1 MIKFN
6 RFTDSTPFE
15 AADLT
20 EIRELLHP
28 KNDDVELPYSIAHA
42 TVQPGRASVPH
53 ILEESS
59 EAYHILSGTGRAY
72 IGAQIYDMHPGD
84 TVLIP
89 AGVRQYIECSGTE
102 PLTFLCVVAPPYEVT
117 KDRRV

>member
-72 IGAQIYDMHPGD
+72 IGAQIYDMQPGD

-89 AGVRQYIECSGTE
+89 AGVRQYIECSGPE
-102 PLTFLCVVAPPYEVT
+102 PLTFLCVVAPPYEAT